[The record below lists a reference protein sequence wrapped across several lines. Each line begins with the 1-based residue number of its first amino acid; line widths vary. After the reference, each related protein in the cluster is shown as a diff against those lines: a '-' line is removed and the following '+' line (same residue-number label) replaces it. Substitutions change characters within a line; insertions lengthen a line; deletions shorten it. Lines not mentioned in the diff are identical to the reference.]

1 MLLTN
6 YLVNRRDLMKEIIT
20 EIINEW
26 DPIDLFPFAP
36 QDEYKKE
43 IDNIIKL
50 INGTKDIDDISNG
63 IYTIFS
69 ESFGD
74 DVLKKNLNDCIS
86 IAALII
92 KRL

>member
-1 MLLTN
+1 
-6 YLVNRRDLMKEIIT
+6 MKEIIT

-74 DVLKKNLNDCIS
+74 DVFKKNLNDCIS

>member
-1 MLLTN
+1 
-6 YLVNRRDLMKEIIT
+6 MKGIIT

-74 DVLKKNLNDCIS
+74 DVFKKNLNDCIS